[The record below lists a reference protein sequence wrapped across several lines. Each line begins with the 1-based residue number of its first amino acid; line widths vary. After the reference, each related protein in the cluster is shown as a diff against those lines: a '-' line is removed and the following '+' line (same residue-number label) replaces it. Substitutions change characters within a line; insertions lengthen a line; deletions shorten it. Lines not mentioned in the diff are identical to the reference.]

1 MPCVYLE
8 KNIKMKKKEILV
20 DQLLDYFLKEDTRF
34 LNKKIPKNYKEK
46 RTFLRGIINLRPP
59 KELKEEILR
68 LEDQLLKL
76 ELKEKKIMEVSKIPL
91 IEKNICLWQGDITTL
106 KIGAIVNAG
115 NSQLL
120 GCFLPNHSCI
130 DNAIHTVRKYLKMH
144 PNSFDQIVFN
154 VFTREDKEIYERCFK
169 IKKNN

>member
-1 MPCVYLE
+1 
-8 KNIKMKKKEILV
+8 MKKKEILV

-76 ELKEKKIMEVSKIPL
+76 ELKEKKITEVSKIPL
-91 IEKNICLWQGDITTL
+91 IEKNI
-106 KIGAIVNAG
+106 
-115 NSQLL
+115 
-120 GCFLPNHSCI
+120 
-130 DNAIHTVRKYLKMH
+130 RKS
-144 PNSFDQIVFN
+144 P
-154 VFTREDKEIYERCFK
+154 
-169 IKKNN
+169 